1 MDEEAQTVA
10 CTQLLAN
17 VVSLAVLDACL
28 KPVKRK
34 DSARHKVPV
43 AQDKAMDAMMFLMEG
58 AQHYVEM
65 IGMDGDR
72 FKKQLIKAMYDD
84 TDNYFTKHITAEQR
98 RNFRFNLYFWQN
110 NPARRRFLPED
121 DDETS

>member
-17 VVSLAVLDACL
+17 VVTLAVIDACL
-28 KPVKRK
+28 KPTKRN

-43 AQDKAMDAMMFLMEG
+43 SQDKAMDAMMFLMEG
-58 AQHYVEM
+58 AQHYVEV
-65 IGMDGDR
+65 IGMDGER

-84 TDNYFTKHITAEQR
+84 TDNYFTKHITSEQR

-110 NPARRRFLPED
+110 NPARRRF
-121 DDETS
+121 

>member
-1 MDEEAQTVA
+1 MDEQAQTVA

-17 VVSLAVLDACL
+17 VVTLAVIDACL

-34 DSARHKVPV
+34 DSSRHKVPV
-43 AQDKAMDAMMFLMEG
+43 SQDQAMDAIMFLMEG
-58 AQHYVEM
+58 AKNYVEM
-65 IGMDGDR
+65 IGMEGER

-84 TDNYFTKHITAEQR
+84 SQNYFTHHITTEQR

>member
-1 MDEEAQTVA
+1 MDEQAQTVS

-17 VVSLAVLDACL
+17 VVTLAVIDACL

-34 DSARHKVPV
+34 DSSRHKVPV

-58 AQHYVEM
+58 AKNYVEM
-65 IGMDGDR
+65 IGMEGER

-84 TDNYFTKHITAEQR
+84 SQNYFTHHITTEQR

-121 DDETS
+121 DDEIS

>member
-28 KPVKRK
+28 KPVKRN
-34 DSARHKVPV
+34 DSARHKVSV

-58 AQHYVEM
+58 AKNYVEM
-65 IGMDGDR
+65 IGMEGER

-84 TDNYFTKHITAEQR
+84 SQNYFTHHITTEQR

-110 NPARRRFLPED
+110 NPARRRFLPE
-121 DDETS
+121 EEE

>member
-1 MDEEAQTVA
+1 MDEQAQTVS

-17 VVSLAVLDACL
+17 VVTLAVIDACL

-34 DSARHKVPV
+34 DSSRHKVPV
-43 AQDKAMDAMMFLMEG
+43 SQDQAMDAIMFLMEG
-58 AQHYVEM
+58 AKNYVEM
-65 IGMDGDR
+65 IGMEGDR

-84 TDNYFTKHITAEQR
+84 SQNYFTHHITTEQR

>member
-1 MDEEAQTVA
+1 MDEQAQTVS

-17 VVSLAVLDACL
+17 VVTLAVIDACL

-34 DSARHKVPV
+34 DSSRHKVPV
-43 AQDKAMDAMMFLMEG
+43 SQDQAIDAIMFLMEG
-58 AQHYVEM
+58 AKNYVEM
-65 IGMDGDR
+65 IGMEGDR

-84 TDNYFTKHITAEQR
+84 SQNYFTHHITTEQR

>member
-1 MDEEAQTVA
+1 MDEQAQTKA

-34 DSARHKVPV
+34 SPERHKVDV
-43 AQDKAMDAMMFLMEG
+43 SQDKAIDAMMFLMEG

-65 IGMDGDR
+65 IGMEGER
-72 FKKQLIKAMYDD
+72 FKKQLIKAMWDELP
-84 TDNYFTKHITAEQR
+84 NYFTNIITAEQR
-98 RNFRFNLYFWQN
+98 RSFRFNLYFWQN

-121 DDETS
+121 DDEIS

>member
-1 MDEEAQTVA
+1 MDEQAQTVS

-17 VVSLAVLDACL
+17 VVTLAVIDACL

-34 DSARHKVPV
+34 DSSRHKVPV
-43 AQDKAMDAMMFLMEG
+43 SQDKAMDAMMFLMEG
-58 AQHYVEM
+58 AKNYVEM
-65 IGMDGDR
+65 IGMEGER

-84 TDNYFTKHITAEQR
+84 SQNYFTHHITTEQR

-121 DDETS
+121 DDEIS

>member
-34 DSARHKVPV
+34 GPERHKVEV
-43 AQDKAMDAMMFLMEG
+43 AQDKAIDAMMFLMEG
-58 AQHYVEM
+58 AQHFVELL
-65 IGMDGDR
+65 GMEGDR
-72 FKKQLIKAMYDD
+72 FKKQLLKSMYDNSQ
-84 TDNYFTKHITAEQR
+84 TYFTNTITAEQR

-121 DDETS
+121 DDENS

>member
-1 MDEEAQTVA
+1 MDEQAQTVS
-10 CTQLLAN
+10 CTHLLAN
-17 VVSLAVLDACL
+17 VVTLAVIDACL

-34 DSARHKVPV
+34 DSSRHKVPV
-43 AQDKAMDAMMFLMEG
+43 SQDKAIDAMMFLMEG
-58 AQHYVEM
+58 AKNYVEM
-65 IGMDGDR
+65 IGMEGER

-84 TDNYFTKHITAEQR
+84 SQNYFTHHITTEQR

>member
-1 MDEEAQTVA
+1 MDEEAQTIA

-17 VVSLAVLDACL
+17 VVTLAVLDACL

-34 DSARHKVPV
+34 NSLRHKVFV
-43 AQDKAMDAMMFLMEG
+43 SQDQAMDAMMFLMDG
-58 AQHYVEM
+58 AKNYVEM
-65 IGMDGDR
+65 IGMEGER

-121 DDETS
+121 DDEIS

>member
-1 MDEEAQTVA
+1 MDEEDQTVA

-28 KPVKRK
+28 KPVKRN
-34 DSARHKVPV
+34 DSARHKVSV

-58 AQHYVEM
+58 AKNYIEM
-65 IGMDGDR
+65 IGMEGDR

-84 TDNYFTKHITAEQR
+84 TQNYFTHHITTEQR

-110 NPARRRFLPED
+110 NPARRRFLPE
-121 DDETS
+121 EEE

>member
-1 MDEEAQTVA
+1 MDEEAQTIA

-17 VVSLAVLDACL
+17 VVTLAVLDACL
-28 KPVKRK
+28 KPVKRN

-43 AQDKAMDAMMFLMEG
+43 SQDKAMDAMMFLMEG
-58 AQHYVEM
+58 AKNYVEI

-72 FKKQLIKAMYDD
+72 FKKQLIKAMYDN
-84 TDNYFTKHITAEQR
+84 TQNYFTHHITSEQR

-121 DDETS
+121 EE

>member
-1 MDEEAQTVA
+1 MDEQAQTVS

-17 VVSLAVLDACL
+17 VVTLAVIDACL

-34 DSARHKVPV
+34 DSSRHKVPV
-43 AQDKAMDAMMFLMEG
+43 SQDQAMDAIMFLMEG
-58 AQHYVEM
+58 AKNYVEM
-65 IGMDGDR
+65 IGMEGDR

-84 TDNYFTKHITAEQR
+84 SQNYFTHHITTEQR

-110 NPARRRFLPED
+110 NPARRRILPEE

>member
-17 VVSLAVLDACL
+17 VVSLAVIDACL
-28 KPVKRK
+28 KPVKRN
-34 DSARHKVPV
+34 DSARHKVSV

-58 AQHYVEM
+58 AKNYIEM
-65 IGMDGDR
+65 IGMEGER

-84 TDNYFTKHITAEQR
+84 SQNYFTHHITTEQR

-110 NPARRRFLPED
+110 NPARRRFLPE
-121 DDETS
+121 EEE

>member
-1 MDEEAQTVA
+1 MDENAQTVA

-34 DSARHKVPV
+34 GPERHKVDI
-43 AQDKAMDAMMFLMEG
+43 AQDKSIDAMMFLMDG
-58 AQHYVEM
+58 AQHYVETL
-65 IGMDGDR
+65 GMDGAR
-72 FKKQLIKAMYDD
+72 FKKQLIKSMYDD
-84 TDNYFTKHITAEQR
+84 SKNYFTQHIDAEQR

-121 DDETS
+121 DDENG

>member
-1 MDEEAQTVA
+1 MDEAAQTVA

-34 DSARHKVPV
+34 SPERHKVDV
-43 AQDKAMDAMMFLMEG
+43 SQDKAIDAMMFLMEG
-58 AQHYVEM
+58 AQHFVELL
-65 IGMDGDR
+65 GMEGDR
-72 FKKQLIKAMYDD
+72 FKKQLLKSMYDNSQ
-84 TDNYFTKHITAEQR
+84 TYFTNTITAEQR

-121 DDETS
+121 DDENS

>member
-1 MDEEAQTVA
+1 MDEQAQTVS

-17 VVSLAVLDACL
+17 VVTLAVIDACL

-34 DSARHKVPV
+34 DSSRHKVPV
-43 AQDKAMDAMMFLMEG
+43 SQDKAIDAIMFLMEG
-58 AQHYVEM
+58 AKNYVEM
-65 IGMDGDR
+65 IGMEGER

-84 TDNYFTKHITAEQR
+84 SQNYFTHHITTEQR

>member
-1 MDEEAQTVA
+1 MDEEAQTIA

-28 KPVKRK
+28 KPIKRK
-34 DSARHKVPV
+34 GPERHKVDV
-43 AQDKAMDAMMFLMEG
+43 SQEKAIDAMMFLMEG
-58 AQHYVEM
+58 AKNYIEM
-65 IGMDGDR
+65 IGMEGDR

-84 TDNYFTKHITAEQR
+84 SQNYFTHHITTEQR

>member
-1 MDEEAQTVA
+1 MDEQAQTVS

-17 VVSLAVLDACL
+17 VVTLAVIDACL

-34 DSARHKVPV
+34 DSSRHKVPV
-43 AQDKAMDAMMFLMEG
+43 SQDKAIDAMMFLMEG
-58 AQHYVEM
+58 AQNYVEM
-65 IGMDGDR
+65 IGMEGER

-84 TDNYFTKHITAEQR
+84 SQNYFTHHITTEQR

>member
-1 MDEEAQTVA
+1 MDEQAQTVS

-17 VVSLAVLDACL
+17 VVTLAVIDACL

-34 DSARHKVPV
+34 DSLRHKVSV
-43 AQDKAMDAMMFLMEG
+43 SQDKAMDAMMFLMEG
-58 AQHYVEM
+58 AKNYVEM
-65 IGMDGDR
+65 IGMEGER

-84 TDNYFTKHITAEQR
+84 SQNYFTHHITTEQR

>member
-34 DSARHKVPV
+34 GPERHKVEV
-43 AQDKAMDAMMFLMEG
+43 AQDKAIDAMMFLMDG
-58 AQHYVEM
+58 AKHYVEM
-65 IGMDGDR
+65 IGMDGER

-84 TDNYFTKHITAEQR
+84 SHNYFTNHITAEQR

>member
-1 MDEEAQTVA
+1 MDEQAQTVS

-17 VVSLAVLDACL
+17 VVTLAVIDACL

-34 DSARHKVPV
+34 DSSRHKVPV
-43 AQDKAMDAMMFLMEG
+43 SQDQAMDAIMFLMEG
-58 AQHYVEM
+58 AKNYVEM
-65 IGMDGDR
+65 IGMEGDR

-84 TDNYFTKHITAEQR
+84 SQNYFTHHITTEQR

-121 DDETS
+121 DDEIS

>member
-1 MDEEAQTVA
+1 MDEQAQTVS

-17 VVSLAVLDACL
+17 VVTLAVIDACL

-34 DSARHKVPV
+34 DSSRHKVPV
-43 AQDKAMDAMMFLMEG
+43 SQDKAIDAMMFLMEG
-58 AQHYVEM
+58 AKNYVEM
-65 IGMDGDR
+65 IGMEGER

-84 TDNYFTKHITAEQR
+84 SQNYFTHHITTEQR

>member
-17 VVSLAVLDACL
+17 VVSLAVIDACL
-28 KPVKRK
+28 KPTKRN

-58 AQHYVEM
+58 AKNYVEM
-65 IGMDGDR
+65 IGMEGDR

-84 TDNYFTKHITAEQR
+84 SQNYFRKNFLDQHVLIYSFIKTIVKILKIKH
-98 RNFRFNLYFWQN
+98 
-110 NPARRRFLPED
+110 
-121 DDETS
+121 

>member
-34 DSARHKVPV
+34 SPERHKVDV
-43 AQDKAMDAMMFLMEG
+43 SQDKAIDAMMFLMEG
-58 AQHYVEM
+58 AQHFVELL
-65 IGMDGDR
+65 GMEGDR
-72 FKKQLIKAMYDD
+72 FKKQLLKSMYDNSQ
-84 TDNYFTKHITAEQR
+84 TYFTNTITAEQR

-121 DDETS
+121 DDENS

>member
-1 MDEEAQTVA
+1 MDEQAQTVS

-17 VVSLAVLDACL
+17 VVTLAVIDACL

-34 DSARHKVPV
+34 DSSRHKVPV
-43 AQDKAMDAMMFLMEG
+43 SQDKAIDAMMFLMEG
-58 AQHYVEM
+58 AQNYVEM
-65 IGMDGDR
+65 IGMEGDR

-84 TDNYFTKHITAEQR
+84 SQNYFTHHITTEQR